1 MLIDIHTHFY
11 PEDIAKNTIKKLS
24 LQAGFKFYGEG
35 TIDSLKQ
42 FMIKDGVD
50 ISVNAPVATKPEQV
64 KSINKRMIEYNNK
77 EKNII
82 CLGAMHPV
90 FGKIGNVREEIEFL
104 AKNNIK
110 GIKMHPEYQNFYPD
124 DGGLKTIYETCT
136 KNNIF
141 ILFHAGADAAFDF
154 DNAKGIPRR
163 FKQVIKS
170 YPDLKIIL
178 AHMGGYQIWDYVYKE
193 LVGLNVYF
201 DTAFC
206 NEMEDNILVS
216 LIKAHGYDKII
227 FGTDFPWERASVL
240 KEKICK
246 IVDGEEY
253 RKMIFSLNA
262 KKILNIK

>member
-24 LQAGFKFYGEG
+24 LQVGFKFYGEG

-42 FMIKDGVD
+42 FMITDGVD

-64 KSINKRMIEYNNK
+64 KSINKTMIECNSK

-82 CLGAMHPV
+82 CMGAMHPL
-90 FGKIGNVREEIEFL
+90 FNKTGNIREELEFL

-124 DGGLKTIYETCT
+124 DGGLKIIYETCA

-154 DNAKGIPRR
+154 DSAKGTPKR

-178 AHMGGYQIWDYVYKE
+178 AHMGGYQMWDYVYKE

-206 NEMEDNILVS
+206 NEMEDKVLVS
-216 LIKAHGYDKII
+216 LIKVHGCDKII
-227 FGTDFPWERASVL
+227 FGTDFPWERASLL
-240 KEKICK
+240 KQKIEKI
-246 IVDGEEY
+246 INDEDV
-253 RKMIFSLNA
+253 RKMIFYQNA
-262 KKILNIK
+262 KKILNL